1 MDGLKETMHWIP
13 IDRLEN
19 YKAYPTFMKD
29 YLKKD
34 HKGIEHIITDERV

>member
-1 MDGLKETMHWIP
+1 MEIKEAQQQV
-13 IDRLEN
+13 DRLEN

-34 HKGIEHIITDERV
+34 HKGIEHIITDERF